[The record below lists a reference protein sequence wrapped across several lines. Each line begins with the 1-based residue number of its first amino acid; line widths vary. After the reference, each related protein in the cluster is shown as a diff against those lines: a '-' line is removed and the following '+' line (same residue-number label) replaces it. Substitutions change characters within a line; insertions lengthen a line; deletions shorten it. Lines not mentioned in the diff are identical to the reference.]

1 MQDYYIEGDYDNL
14 IIAVEKEFKQI
25 KNKFVYPV
33 GALTGQ
39 SFTPAKYVHKCDR
52 KSDCHCI
59 ALISYLLVCMSN
71 ESTLDLQSKLDELIF
86 EPRSRMPY

>member
-33 GALTGQ
+33 GAMTSQ
-39 SFTPAKYVHKCDR
+39 SITPAKYVHKCDR
-52 KSDCHCI
+52 TPDCHCI
-59 ALISYLLVCMSN
+59 PLISYLLVCMSS
-71 ESTLDLQSKLDELIF
+71 EPTQDLQTKFDDLIF
-86 EPRSRMPY
+86 EPRSRVPY